1 MTTSTSSRCFVVA
14 AVISATLPTRASAD
28 ASRDPAPGLGLS
40 SETVHKVYGAGILG
54 ISSALLLEEVG
65 AYDRDE
71 VRYAVPGLALASG
84 ALLTIDPLL
93 HGKAAPSNYAAE
105 TRQHMTLGGLLLATG
120 GVDLA
125 HEAGWVDHW
134 SWGLWLPAGLLA
146 TSASFFFHAQ
156 HGDPS
161 QHALMGAQH
170 RILGATIA
178 VAAVAKGLSIVPD
191 ETGNAARWPE
201 LRAAWMAAAGL
212 AGIQLLLY
220 TEGEPPAP
228 GHGGHGSLRV
238 GFDGRGVSLAG
249 TF

>member
-1 MTTSTSSRCFVVA
+1 MTTSTYARRSLIVA
-14 AVISATLPTRASAD
+14 LIAALAPTRARAD
-28 ASRDPAPGLGLS
+28 TQQEPAPGLGLS
-40 SETVHKVYGAGILG
+40 SETVHKVYGVGILG
-54 ISSALLLEEVG
+54 ISSALLLDEVG

-71 VRYAVPGLALASG
+71 LRYAVPGLALASG
-84 ALLTIDPLL
+84 VLLTIDPLL

-105 TRQHMTLGGLLLATG
+105 TRQHMLLGGLLLATG

-161 QHALMGAQH
+161 QHALLGAQH
-170 RILGATIA
+170 RILGATVA

-191 ETGNAARWPE
+191 EAGDAPRWPE
-201 LRAAWMAAAGL
+201 LRSVWMAAAGL

-220 TEGEPPAP
+220 TEGETPAP
-228 GHGGHGSLRV
+228 GHGGHGSLRF

-249 TF
+249 AF

>member
-1 MTTSTSSRCFVVA
+1 MRTSTTARCFLIVA
-14 AVISATLPTRASAD
+14 LVAVSVPGRAAAD
-28 ASRDPAPGLGLS
+28 GPQGPPAGLGLS
-40 SETVHKVYGAGILG
+40 SETVHKVYGAGVLG
-54 ISSALLLEEVG
+54 ISGALLLEEVG

-71 VRYAVPGLALASG
+71 LRYAVPGLALASG

-105 TRQHMTLGGLLLATG
+105 TRQHMLLGGLLLATG

-134 SWGLWLPAGLLA
+134 SWGLWLPAGMLA

-161 QHALMGAQH
+161 QHALLGAQH

-178 VAAVAKGLSIVPD
+178 VAAVAKGLSMVPD
-191 ETGNAARWPE
+191 ETGDAPRWPE
-201 LRAAWMAAAGL
+201 LRSVWMAAAGL

-220 TEGEPPAP
+220 TEGEPAAP
-228 GHGGHGSLRV
+228 GHGDHGSLRL

>member
-1 MTTSTSSRCFVVA
+1 MTTSNTARGFLGAAMIVA
-14 AVISATLPTRASAD
+14 LLPAHASAD
-28 ASRDPAPGLGLS
+28 SPQQHAPGLGLS
-40 SETVHKVYGAGILG
+40 SESVHKVYGAGVLG
-54 ISSALLLEEVG
+54 ISGALLLEEVDG
-65 AYDRDE
+65 YELDE
-71 VRYAVPGLALASG
+71 LRYAVPGLALASG

-93 HGKAAPSNYAAE
+93 HGKAAPQNYAAE
-105 TRQHMTLGGLLLATG
+105 TRQHMLLGGLLLATG

-125 HEAGWVDHW
+125 HEAGWIDHW

-161 QHALMGAQH
+161 QHALLGAQH

-178 VAAVAKGLSIVPD
+178 VAAVAKGLSMVPD
-191 ETGNAARWPE
+191 ETGDAPRWPE

-220 TEGEPPAP
+220 TEGEPRAS
-228 GHGGHGSLRV
+228 GHGGHGSLRL